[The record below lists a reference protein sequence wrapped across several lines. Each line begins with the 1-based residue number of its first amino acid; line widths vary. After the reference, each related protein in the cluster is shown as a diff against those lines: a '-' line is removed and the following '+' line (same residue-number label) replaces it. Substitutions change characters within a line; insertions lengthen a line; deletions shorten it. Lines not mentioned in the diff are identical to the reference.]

1 MVRTRWKDIMTYTAV
16 LRRNRE
22 NRTNYRKRAAILIG
36 RHSFVSITVS
46 NQNIMAQVLRPQVR
60 GDIVITAVRSK
71 ELLKYGWKGSMNSMP
86 SCYLTGLLLGIRALE
101 KGIINLVL
109 YTGKKAFT
117 TRVASC
123 LKGIID
129 AGVSIPVSEVS
140 LPKIERLNG
149 GHIGQYAEVLKKD
162 GEKYNSHF
170 SYLIENG
177 FLPENYP
184 RYFEEVKTR
193 IIKNIKTEPS
203 ISPEGYKATTKKA
216 TAS

>member
-1 MVRTRWKDIMTYTAV
+1 MTYTAV
-16 LRRNRE
+16 PRRTRQ
-22 NRTNYRKRAAILIG
+22 NRTNYRKRIAILVG

-46 NQNIMAQVLRPQVR
+46 NQNIMAQVLKPQVM
-60 GDIVITAVRSK
+60 GDIVITAVSSK

-86 SCYLTGLLLGIRALE
+86 SCYLTGLLLGIRTLE
-101 KGIINLVL
+101 KGMKNLVL
-109 YTGKKAFT
+109 YTGKKSFT

-140 LPKIERLNG
+140 LPEIERLNG
-149 GHIGQYAEVLKKD
+149 GHISRYAEVLKKD
-162 GEKYNSHF
+162 EQKYNSHF
-170 SYLIENG
+170 SSLLENG

-193 IIKNIKTEPS
+193 IIKHIRTEPNS
-203 ISPEGYKATTKKA
+203 SSSERSKATTKKA
-216 TAS
+216 TVN

>member
-1 MVRTRWKDIMTYTAV
+1 MTYTAV
-16 LRRNRE
+16 PRRTRQ
-22 NRTNYRKRAAILIG
+22 NRTNYRKRIAILVG

-46 NQNIMAQVLRPQVR
+46 NQNIMAQVLKPQVM
-60 GDIVITAVRSK
+60 GDIVITAVSSK

-86 SCYLTGLLLGIRALE
+86 SCYLTGLLLGIRTLE
-101 KGIINLVL
+101 KGMKNLVL
-109 YTGKKAFT
+109 YTGKKSFT

-140 LPKIERLNG
+140 LPEIERLNG
-149 GHIGQYAEVLKKD
+149 GHISRYAEVLKKD
-162 GEKYNSHF
+162 EQKYNSHF
-170 SYLIENG
+170 SSLLENG

-193 IIKNIKTEPS
+193 IIKNIRTEPNS
-203 ISPEGYKATTKKA
+203 SSSERSKATTKKVN
-216 TAS
+216 

>member
-1 MVRTRWKDIMTYTAV
+1 MTYTAV
-16 LRRNRE
+16 PRRTRQ
-22 NRTNYRKRAAILIG
+22 NRTNYRKRIAILVG

-46 NQNIMAQVLRPQVR
+46 NQNIMAQVLKPQVM
-60 GDIVITAVRSK
+60 GDIVITAVSSK

-86 SCYLTGLLLGIRALE
+86 SCYLTGLLLGIRTLE
-101 KGIINLVL
+101 KGMKNLVL
-109 YTGKKAFT
+109 YTGKKSFT

-140 LPKIERLNG
+140 LPEIERLNG
-149 GHIGQYAEVLKKD
+149 GHISRYAEVLKKD
-162 GEKYNSHF
+162 EQKYNSHF
-170 SYLIENG
+170 SSLLENG

-193 IIKNIKTEPS
+193 IIKNIRTEPNS
-203 ISPEGYKATTKKA
+203 SERSKATTKKA
-216 TAS
+216 TVN

>member
-1 MVRTRWKDIMTYTAV
+1 MTYTAV

-22 NRTNYRKRAAILIG
+22 NRTNYRKRTAILIG

-46 NQNIMAQVLRPQVR
+46 NQNITAQVVRPQVM
-60 GDIVITAVRSK
+60 GDIVITAVSSK

-86 SCYLTGLLLGIRALE
+86 SCYLTGLLLGIRTLE
-101 KGIINLVL
+101 KGINNLVL
-109 YTGKKAFT
+109 YTGKKSFT

-129 AGVSIPVSEVS
+129 AGVSIPVSEAS

-149 GHIGQYAEVLKKD
+149 GHIGQYAEILKKD
-162 GEKYNSHF
+162 EEKYNSHF
-170 SYLIENG
+170 SSLLENG

-203 ISPEGYKATTKKA
+203 ISSEGYKATTKK
-216 TAS
+216 TTVS

>member
-1 MVRTRWKDIMTYTAV
+1 MTYTAV
-16 LRRNRE
+16 PRRTRQ
-22 NRTNYRKRAAILIG
+22 NRTNYRKRIAILVG

-46 NQNIMAQVLRPQVR
+46 NQNIMAQVLKPQVM
-60 GDIVITAVRSK
+60 GDIVITAVSSK

-86 SCYLTGLLLGIRALE
+86 SCYLTGLLLGIRTLE
-101 KGIINLVL
+101 KGMKNLVL
-109 YTGKKAFT
+109 YTGKKSFT

-140 LPKIERLNG
+140 LPEIERLNG
-149 GHIGQYAEVLKKD
+149 GHISRYAEVLKKD
-162 GEKYNSHF
+162 EQKYNSHF
-170 SYLIENG
+170 SSLLENG

-193 IIKNIKTEPS
+193 IIKNIRTEPNS
-203 ISPEGYKATTKKA
+203 SSSERSKATTKKA
-216 TAS
+216 TVN

>member
-1 MVRTRWKDIMTYTAV
+1 MTYTAV

-22 NRTNYRKRAAILIG
+22 NRTNYRKRTAILIG
-36 RHSFVSITVS
+36 RRSFVSITVS
-46 NQNIMAQVLRPQVR
+46 NQNIMAQALTPQVR
-60 GDIVITAVRSK
+60 GDIVITAVSSK

-86 SCYLTGLLLGIRALE
+86 SCYLTGLLLGKRTLE
-101 KGIINLVL
+101 KGINNLVL
-109 YTGKKAFT
+109 YTGKKSFT

-129 AGVSIPVSEVS
+129 AGVSIPVSEAS

-149 GHIGQYAEVLKKD
+149 GHIGQYAVVLKKD
-162 GEKYNSHF
+162 EEKYNSHF
-170 SYLIENG
+170 SSLLENG

-184 RYFEEVKTR
+184 RYFEELKTR

-203 ISPEGYKATTKKA
+203 ISSDGDNQKGIV
-216 TAS
+216 S

>member
-1 MVRTRWKDIMTYTAV
+1 MSYTAV

-22 NRTNYRKRAAILIG
+22 NRTNYRKRTAILIG
-36 RHSFVSITVS
+36 RRSFVSITVS
-46 NQNIMAQVLRPQVR
+46 NQNIMAQALRPQVR
-60 GDIVITAVRSK
+60 GDIVITAVCSK

-86 SCYLTGLLLGIRALE
+86 SCYLTGLLLGKKTLE
-101 KGIINLVL
+101 KGINNLVL
-109 YTGKKAFT
+109 YTGKKSFT

-129 AGVSIPVSEVS
+129 AGVSIPVSEAS

-149 GHIGQYAEVLKKD
+149 GHIGQYAEALKKD
-162 GEKYNSHF
+162 EEKYNSHF
-170 SYLIENG
+170 SSLLENG

-203 ISPEGYKATTKKA
+203 ISSEGYKATTKKR
-216 TAS
+216 

>member
-1 MVRTRWKDIMTYTAV
+1 MTYTAV
-16 LRRNRE
+16 PRRTRQ
-22 NRTNYRKRAAILIG
+22 NRTNYRKRIAILVG

-46 NQNIMAQVLRPQVR
+46 NQNIMAQVLKPQVM
-60 GDIVITAVRSK
+60 GDIVITAVSSK

-86 SCYLTGLLLGIRALE
+86 SCYLTGLLLGIRTLE
-101 KGIINLVL
+101 KGMKNLVL
-109 YTGKKAFT
+109 YTGKKSFT

-140 LPKIERLNG
+140 LPEIERLNG
-149 GHIGQYAEVLKKD
+149 GHISRYAEVLKKD
-162 GEKYNSHF
+162 EQKYNSHF
-170 SYLIENG
+170 SSLLENG

-193 IIKNIKTEPS
+193 IIKNTRTEPNS
-203 ISPEGYKATTKKA
+203 SSSERSKATAKKA
-216 TAS
+216 TVN